1 MERELAMQQAHE
13 KTLQDKIIV
22 VAGGT
27 RGAGRGI
34 ALSLGEAGAT
44 VYVTGRSVRGHI
56 ATKGRLE
63 TIEETAEMV
72 TSRGGKGIAVRV
84 DHTVEDEV
92 KALFERV
99 KQEQNGRLDV
109 LVNDVWGGDEL
120 AQWDK
125 PFWEHSLHN
134 GLLMQ
139 QRAVHSHIITSY
151 YAVPLMI
158 ARGQGL
164 VIEVTDGTD
173 YHYRGS
179 LFYSLAKIS
188 VIHLAE
194 AMAEDLRK
202 YNVTALAV
210 SPGYLRSEAMLD
222 RFGVTEANWRDAVK
236 QDKYFIASETPFYVG
251 RAVRALVS
259 DTHVAEKTG
268 KTLAS
273 WDLAHEY
280 GFTDADGSQPDWGR
294 YFSENPV
301 VNTPANMKHFTEVW
315 IDGGSSLV
323 QA

>member
-1 MERELAMQQAHE
+1 MKGKTSMQ
-13 KTLQDKIIV
+13 KDYKNVLRDKVIV

-34 ALSLGEAGAT
+34 ALMLGEAGAT
-44 VYVTGRSVRGHI
+44 VYVTGRSVRGRI
-56 ATKGRLE
+56 ATEGRSE

-72 TSRGGKGIAVRV
+72 TARGGKGIAVRV
-84 DHTVEDEV
+84 DHTVEAEV

-99 KQEQNGRLDV
+99 RLEQDGRLDV

-139 QRAVHSHIITSY
+139 ERAVSSHIITSY
-151 YAVPLMI
+151 YGVPLMI

-210 SPGYLRSEAMLD
+210 TPGYLRSEAMLD
-222 RFGVTEANWRDAVK
+222 RFGVTEANWQDAAK
-236 QDKYFIASETPFYVG
+236 QDKYFIASETPFYIG
-251 RAVRALVS
+251 RAVRALVA
-259 DTHVAEKTG
+259 DPQVAEKTG

-280 GFTDADGSQPDWGR
+280 GFTDVDGTQPDWGK
-294 YFSENPV
+294 YFAENGTV
-301 VNTPANMKHFTEVW
+301 
-315 IDGGSSLV
+315 
-323 QA
+323 

>member
-1 MERELAMQQAHE
+1 MQHE
-13 KTLQDKIIV
+13 KTLQGKVIV

-44 VYVTGRSVRGHI
+44 VYVTGRSVRGHM
-56 ATKGRLE
+56 ATQGRPE

-72 TSRGGKGIAVRV
+72 TARGGKGIAVRV

-99 KQEQNGRLDV
+99 KQEQDGRLDV

-120 AQWDK
+120 AQWDV
-125 PFWEHSLHN
+125 PFWEHSLHD

-139 QRAVHSHIITSY
+139 ERAVFSHIITSHY
-151 YAVPLMI
+151 GVPLMV
-158 ARGQGL
+158 ARRQGL

-188 VIHLAE
+188 AIHLAE
-194 AMAEDLRK
+194 AMAADLRK
-202 YNVTALAV
+202 YNITALAV
-210 SPGYLRSEAMLD
+210 TPGYLRSEAMLT
-222 RFGVTEANWRDAVK
+222 RFGVTETNWQDAVQ

-251 RAVRALVS
+251 RAVKALVS
-259 DTHVAEKTG
+259 DAHVAEKSG

-273 WDLAHEY
+273 WDLAQEY
-280 GFTDADGSQPDWGR
+280 SFTDSDGRQPSWGK
-294 YFSENPV
+294 YFAENP
-301 VNTPANMKHFTEVW
+301 
-315 IDGGSSLV
+315 ID
-323 QA
+323 A